1 MASNYLSREGA
12 PFGSE
17 TWERLDGAMLAAA
30 RGELSGRRLLETK
43 GPFGLGL
50 KDIPLADEDLGDGL
64 TVGGSLPLTLINRS
78 FTLPV
83 RDVAAFEHEPSALN
97 LGPLI
102 AAALAVAQAEDG
114 LIFNGTART
123 AGLLSTEGVARVKL
137 SAWSKTGAAQSD
149 LIAAVT
155 ALDRAGFHGPFVL
168 GLAPGRF
175 NQLLRPLETGVVNE
189 LDLVKAIATEGV
201 VKVPAL
207 ADGGVLIAAGSRFA
221 YLVLGQD
228 MSLGFVG
235 PTADGGLEFSISE
248 SLALRVLVPP
258 AVCVVGETRTG
269 A

>member
-17 TWERLDGAMLAAA
+17 TWERLDGAMLGAA
-30 RGELSGRRLLETK
+30 RGELSGRRLLEVK

-64 TVGGSLPLTLINRS
+64 SVGASLPLTLIHRS

-83 RDVAAFEHEPSALN
+83 RDLAAFEHEPSSLN

-102 AAALAVAQAEDG
+102 AAALAVARAEDG

-123 AGLLSTEGVARVKL
+123 AGLLSTEGVTRVKL
-137 SAWSKTGAAQSD
+137 SAWSKLGAAQGD
-149 LIAAVT
+149 LIEAAS
-155 ALDRAGFHGPFVL
+155 ALDRAGFHGPYGL
-168 GLAPGRF
+168 GLSPGRF
-175 NQLLRPLETGVVNE
+175 NQLLRPLETGVVSE
-189 LDLVKAIATEGV
+189 LDLVKTVAAEGV

-221 YLVLGQD
+221 HLVLGQD

-235 PTADGGLEFSISE
+235 ATGDGALEFTVSE
-248 SLALRVLVPP
+248 SLAVRVLVPP
-258 AVCVVGETRTG
+258 AVCVVGETRTVT
-269 A
+269 